1 MDTTNTSRNI
11 SEAQLRNASVP
22 ADDLDALL
30 GADAPVALEDRG
42 ASTRRLRGAGARS
55 PLFWKLILVTM
66 ACMWGFSFFVMKDA
80 LDLLPT
86 FYLLACRFLFAAL
99 IMLVLFAKR
108 IRVHF
113 NKRNLAVGA
122 LMGVL
127 MGTAYGLQTLGLGET
142 TAGKNAFL
150 TGTYCI
156 LVPFISHFMSGEP
169 LTRFNVGAA
178 LLCLGGIGLV
188 ALDDFTMNIG
198 DALTLAG
205 ALFFALQMAVVS
217 RFGRDLD
224 INVITFWMF
233 LTVGTM
239 CAAISFVTEVPPA
252 ASVWTPSL
260 LGVLAFL
267 SVFCTCVG
275 MLLQNIA
282 LVHVPPSIGSLLLSL
297 ESPSGVLFSV
307 IFANELLSGRL
318 VAGFALIFVSIVL
331 SETHFSFLRP
341 LLQRR

>member
-1 MDTTNTSRNI
+1 MSDR
-11 SEAQLRNASVP
+11 LKM
-22 ADDLDALL
+22 L
-30 GADAPVALEDRG
+30 GGDAPVAPEDRAPG
-42 ASTRRLRGAGARS
+42 FLRGAGARS
-55 PLFWKLILVTM
+55 PLFWKLMLVVM
-66 ACMWGFSFFVMKDA
+66 ALMWGYSFFIMKDA
-80 LDLLPT
+80 LDSIPT
-86 FYLLACRFLFAAL
+86 FMLLACRFLISAAAL
-99 IMLVLFAKR
+99 FVLFMKR

-113 NKRNLAVGA
+113 NRRNIVVGCA
-122 LMGVL
+122 MGVF
-127 MGTAYGLQTLGLGET
+127 LGLAYAFQTFGLAET

-156 LVPFISHFMSGEP
+156 LVPFVSYLMAREP

-178 LLCLGGIGLV
+178 ALCVAGIALV
-188 ALDDFTMNIG
+188 ALDSFSMQRG
-198 DALTLAG
+198 DALTLIG
-205 ALFFALQMAVVS
+205 AVFFALQIATAAKY
-217 RFGRDLD
+217 GRELD
-224 INVITFWMF
+224 VNVITFWMF
-233 LTVGTM
+233 LTVGAM